1 MAKTAKGLLEHCK
14 KASNWKYVYGA
25 KGKVL
30 TRAQIQS
37 LKNMYGSLVWST
49 DLNKAGNVCCD
60 CSGLISSYTGIV
72 RSSANY
78 KATATATA
86 TIAQLKNNWKAYIG
100 WAIWMNGHI
109 GVVSDVEGYYYA
121 MDGSSRNWVHNPISM
136 NKWQY
141 VIKLRDIDYSIGTSS
156 IVTPSTILGNTANT
170 DINVFYCAFAG
181 KWYSEIKNCNDT
193 SCEGYAGVNN
203 KAISGLAVKSDK
215 GVVKLRVHI
224 KGGGWLAWVTK
235 YDINDDKYGYAGILG
250 KEIDGIQMEI
260 NGMPGYNIEYRVST
274 VGNPDYLPWVT
285 NWDDSADGYAGI
297 YGKAIDKV
305 QIKVVK
311 KE

>member
-1 MAKTAKGLLEHCK
+1 MAKTVKGLLEHCK
-14 KASNWKYVYGA
+14 KAVNWKYVYGA
-25 KGKVL
+25 KGQVL
-30 TRAQIQS
+30 SRAQIQN
-37 LKNMYGSLVWST
+37 LKDRYGSLVWNS
-49 DLNKAGNVCCD
+49 DLNKAGSVCCD

-72 RSSANY
+72 RSSADY
-78 KATATATA
+78 KSTALAIA

-100 WAIWMNGHI
+100 WAIWLNGHI
-109 GVVSDVEGYYYA
+109 GVVSDIEGYYYA

-141 VIKLRDIDYSIGTSS
+141 VIKLKDIDYSIGTSS
-156 IVTPSTILGNTANT
+156 IVTPSTPIINTANT

-181 KWYSEIKNCNDT
+181 KWYSEIMNYNNT
-193 SCEGYAGVNN
+193 SSEGYAGVNN

-224 KGGGWLAWVTK
+224 KGGGWLAWVTG
-235 YDINDDKYGYAGILG
+235 YNINDAINGYAGILG

-285 NWDDSADGYAGI
+285 NWNDTDSGYAGI

-311 KE
+311 K